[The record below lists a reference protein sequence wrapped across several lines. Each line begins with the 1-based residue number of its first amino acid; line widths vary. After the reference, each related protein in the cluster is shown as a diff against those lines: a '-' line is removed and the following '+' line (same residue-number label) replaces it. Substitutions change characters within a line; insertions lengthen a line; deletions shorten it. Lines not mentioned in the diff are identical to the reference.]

1 MEYIVNLE
9 PESPFHIGEA
19 GVGLEVTSVIV
30 HSDTLFSALCNMYA
44 LLYGEDE
51 LGSMLRKFKEEP
63 PFLVS
68 SAFLYVDDILT
79 FPLPL
84 GADLSGVITNEV
96 SDELQKDR
104 YELDKQLR
112 NAQFVSKDVFLSLL
126 KGTPGEVT
134 LPPVHNILFSENENP
149 PEEIFKTSEAPR
161 VAMDRKTHSSAIY
174 HVGEVFY
181 ADKCG
186 LYFFLNTNP
195 EYDKRVKACINLLGH
210 EGLGGKRSSGRG
222 LFRPKFR
229 ERSFEVPQSNMKIT
243 LSLTFPRPE
252 ELPIVKEGW
261 YKLVSRRGWIYTPR
275 LKSLRKKGVRMLVE
289 GSTFPQKVE
298 GGLADVKPASMPG
311 VPGIVRYG
319 IGYYLPEGENND

>member
-30 HSDTLFSALCNMYA
+30 HSDTLFSAMCNMYA

-51 LGSMLRKFKEEP
+51 LGSMLKKFKEEP

-68 SAFLYVDDILT
+68 SAFLYAGGILT

-84 GADLSGVITNEV
+84 GADWSELIAGEL

-112 NAQFVSKDVFLSLL
+112 SAQFVSQDVFLSFL
-126 KGTPGEVT
+126 KGAPQGVS
-134 LPPVHNILFSENENP
+134 LPPVHNILFSQNENP
-149 PEEIFKTSEAPR
+149 PEEIFSTSEAPR
-161 VAMDRKTHSSAIY
+161 AALDRKTHSSAIY
-174 HVGEVFY
+174 HVGEVSF
-181 ADKCG
+181 AVNCG

-195 EYDKRVKACINLLGH
+195 EYDKRVKACIKLLGH

-222 LFRPKFR
+222 LFHPIIKEQPFK
-229 ERSFEVPQSNMKIT
+229 VPPSTMKIT
-243 LSLTFPRPE
+243 LSLTFPRLK
-252 ELPIVKEGW
+252 ELPVVKEGW

-298 GGLADVKPASMPG
+298 GQLADVKPSMPG

>member
-19 GVGLEVTSVIV
+19 GVGLEETSIIV

-51 LGSMLRKFKEEP
+51 LGSMLKKFKEDP

-68 SAFLYVDDILT
+68 SAFLYVGDILT

-84 GADLSGVITNEV
+84 GADWSELITHKL

-104 YELDKQLR
+104 YELEKQLR
-112 NAQFVSKDVFLSLL
+112 NAKFVSQDVFLSLL
-126 KGTPGEVT
+126 KGRPEQVT
-134 LPPVHNILFSENENP
+134 LPPVHNILFSQHETP
-149 PEEIFKTSEAPR
+149 PEEIYSIGEAPR
-161 VAMDRKTHSSAIY
+161 VAMDRRTHSSAIY

-181 ADKCG
+181 AANCG

-195 EYDKRVKACINLLGH
+195 EYDKRVKACIKLLGH

-222 LFRPKFR
+222 LFHPIIKEQLFK
-229 ERSFEVPQSNMKIT
+229 VPPSNMKIT
-243 LSLTFPRPE
+243 LSLTFPRLG
-252 ELPIVKEGW
+252 ELRVVKEGW
-261 YKLVSRRGWIYTPR
+261 YKLVSRRGWIYSPR

-298 GGLADVKPASMPG
+298 GQLADVKPSMPG